1 MPALIPQLVDMASTP
16 DIKTSDLLR
25 RALVAASLLGVKELE
40 EWLDS
45 ELNGYVRDGGK
56 VHPYRIINCELMW
69 INSGQKACSL
79 PVKLAT
85 QEIRSLVH
93 SISELEFW
101 ILERADVHLSLSPEL
116 ERELKAK
123 SQLPREVRLVQR
135 IPIATIHGV
144 VERVRNLVLQWALNL
159 LKDGILGE
167 NLSFTEQEK
176 QQGQNTNIIN
186 ITGDVK
192 NSQFLVASPSGQQ
205 QQQQQQQ
212 SSLIN

>member
-1 MPALIPQLVDMASTP
+1 M
-16 DIKTSDLLR
+16 
-25 RALVAASLLGVKELE
+25 
-40 EWLDS
+40 
-45 ELNGYVRDGGK
+45 
-56 VHPYRIINCELMW
+56 
-69 INSGQKACSL
+69 
-79 PVKLAT
+79 
-85 QEIRSLVH
+85 
-93 SISELEFW
+93 
-101 ILERADVHLSLSPEL
+101 
-116 ERELKAK
+116 
-123 SQLPREVRLVQR
+123 QR

-205 QQQQQQQ
+205 QQQQQ